1 MAITN
6 HHKYV
11 LILALCSYS
20 IMAMVATLIY
30 VDIIKVHKV
39 HVLSFK
45 DVDIGR
51 SQVELTNSTK
61 STIGPTTMTNTLNKT
76 DVNTTSLK
84 KVLTLD
90 RGQECLNMELN
101 GRNCSRPDWFP
112 GDGTNDRYFKQCL
125 KTVITHGDI
134 CFERTGE
141 KKDVFLLL
149 LVSSLP
155 SHFER
160 RQAIRETWGKQRVFF
175 GKQTV
180 LLFTLATET
189 KNTAEIQKKVNEEN
203 ERHGDIIQA
212 EFRESFHNLT
222 LKVVFGLKWV
232 TENCPHAKYFYKG
245 DDDMFV
251 NMKNIITLLNKT
263 SESNKRRLFVG
274 NRMLRS
280 RPVTIKKSKYYV
292 PKTQFNEAYYPPY
305 CSGGGYVISGN
316 LIPEMFKASRWIH
329 VIPIDDAYQGMLA
342 KKVGLRVT
350 HNKQFLVLPRKG
362 KKTSPSKC
370 SLEQCVV
377 KHYKNLRSSV
387 DLRTAWSI
395 YTNDSI
401 PCI

>member
-1 MAITN
+1 M
-6 HHKYV
+6 
-11 LILALCSYS
+11 
-20 IMAMVATLIY
+20 
-30 VDIIKVHKV
+30 
-39 HVLSFK
+39 
-45 DVDIGR
+45 
-51 SQVELTNSTK
+51 
-61 STIGPTTMTNTLNKT
+61 
-76 DVNTTSLK
+76 
-84 KVLTLD
+84 
-90 RGQECLNMELN
+90 
-101 GRNCSRPDWFP
+101 
-112 GDGTNDRYFKQCL
+112 
-125 KTVITHGDI
+125 
-134 CFERTGE
+134 
-141 KKDVFLLL
+141 
-149 LVSSLP
+149 
-155 SHFER
+155 
-160 RQAIRETWGKQRVFF
+160 FF

-232 TENCPHAKYFYKG
+232 TENCPHTKYYYKG

-377 KHYKNLRSSV
+377 KHYKHLRSSV